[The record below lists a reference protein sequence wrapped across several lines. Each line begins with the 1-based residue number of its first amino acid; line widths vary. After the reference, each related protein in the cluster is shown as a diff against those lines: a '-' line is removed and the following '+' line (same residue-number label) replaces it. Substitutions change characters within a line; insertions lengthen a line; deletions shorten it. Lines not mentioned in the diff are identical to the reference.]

1 MCWMNLLAQEPFV
14 VIFTTLGFTALLES
28 ANPLSRMPIAPNA
41 LHGAKKEKP
50 GITNGKKLF
59 GATNRASFYFRMM
72 LTRGSGVG
80 QKKNTQLIAL
90 FQPLSMEVAVSWYGV
105 VLLITSQGPWL

>member
-14 VIFTTLGFTALLES
+14 VIFTTLGFTALLEPAS
-28 ANPLSRMPIAPNA
+28 PSSRTPTAPNA

-59 GATNRASFYFRMM
+59 GATNRASLYFRMM
-72 LTRGSGVG
+72 LTRGSGAG

-90 FQPLSMEVAVSWYGV
+90 FRLLSMEAAV
-105 VLLITSQGPWL
+105 L